1 MACSDS
7 RIVGIDKERSF
18 MGRLDGSTK
27 SKFVYGPDGATLTL
41 PDLPPPDTRRWVCRK
56 KAQVVAAVRGGLLTL
71 GEACE
76 RYALSVE
83 EFLSWE
89 QAMEQYGV
97 EGLRITH
104 AQEYRHKPVHRHM
117 HH

>member
-1 MACSDS
+1 
-7 RIVGIDKERSF
+7 
-18 MGRLDGSTK
+18 MGRLDRDSK
-27 SKFVYGPDGATLTL
+27 SQMKFILGPDGSTLTL
-41 PDLPPPDTRRWVCRK
+41 PDLPPPDTQRWVCRK

-76 RYALSVE
+76 RYSLSIE

-89 QAMEQYGV
+89 HAIEEFGM
-97 EGLRITH
+97 EGLRATH
-104 AQEYRHKPVHRHM
+104 AQEYRHKEHDTHRTKYA

>member
-1 MACSDS
+1 
-7 RIVGIDKERSF
+7 
-18 MGRLDGSTK
+18 MGRLDTHSKSQTK
-27 SKFVYGPDGATLTL
+27 YVFGPDGSTLTL
-41 PDLPPPDTRRWVCRK
+41 PDLPPPDTQRWVCRK

-76 RYALSVE
+76 RYSLSIE

-89 QAMEQYGV
+89 HAIEEFGI
-97 EGLRITH
+97 EGLRATH
-104 AQEYRHKPVHRHM
+104 AQEYRHKEHEPHRTHYA

>member
-1 MACSDS
+1 
-7 RIVGIDKERSF
+7 
-18 MGRLDGSTK
+18 MGRLDRNAK
-27 SKFVYGPDGATLTL
+27 SQMKFIIGPDGSTLTL
-41 PDLPPPDTRRWVCRK
+41 PDLPPPDTLRWVGRK

-83 EFLSWE
+83 EFLSWQHAIE
-89 QAMEQYGV
+89 HYGM
-97 EGLRITH
+97 EGLRATH
-104 AQEYRHKPVHRHM
+104 AQEYRHKPVHRHA

>member
-1 MACSDS
+1 
-7 RIVGIDKERSF
+7 
-18 MGRLDGSTK
+18 MGRLDRNTK
-27 SKFVYGPDGATLTL
+27 ARFVLGPDGATLTL
-41 PDLPPPDTRRWVCRK
+41 PDLPPPDTQRWVCRK

-76 RYALSVE
+76 RYSLSIE

-89 QAMEQYGV
+89 HAIEEFGI
-97 EGLRITH
+97 EGLRATH
-104 AQEYRHKPVHRHM
+104 AQEYRHKEHPTHRHA

>member
-1 MACSDS
+1 
-7 RIVGIDKERSF
+7 
-18 MGRLDGSTK
+18 MGRLDRSTK
-27 SKFVYGPDGATLTL
+27 SKFVLGPDGATLTL
-41 PDLPPPDTRRWVCRK
+41 PDLPPPDTQRWVCRK

-76 RYALSVE
+76 RYSLSVE

-89 QAMEQYGV
+89 HAIEAFGV
-97 EGLRITH
+97 EGLRATH
-104 AQEYRHKPVHRHM
+104 AQEYRDKEHQRHRYA

>member
-1 MACSDS
+1 
-7 RIVGIDKERSF
+7 
-18 MGRLDGSTK
+18 MGRLDRNAK
-27 SKFVYGPDGATLTL
+27 SRMKFVSGPDGGALAL

-76 RYALSVE
+76 RYALSIE

-89 QAMEQYGV
+89 HAIEEFGI
-97 EGLRITH
+97 EGLRATH
-104 AQEYRHKPVHRHM
+104 AQEHRHKPAHRHA
-117 HH
+117 HQ

>member
-1 MACSDS
+1 
-7 RIVGIDKERSF
+7 
-18 MGRLDGSTK
+18 MGRLDRTTK
-27 SKFVYGPDGATLTL
+27 SKFVFGPDGATLTL

-76 RYALSVE
+76 RYALSIE

-89 QAMEQYGV
+89 RAIEQHGL

-104 AQEYRHKPVHRHM
+104 AQEYRHRLVHVHTRH
-117 HH
+117 

>member
-1 MACSDS
+1 
-7 RIVGIDKERSF
+7 
-18 MGRLDGSTK
+18 MGRLDRSTK
-27 SKFVYGPDGATLTL
+27 SKFVLGPDGATLTL
-41 PDLPPPDTRRWVCRK
+41 PDLPPPDTQRWVCRK

-76 RYALSVE
+76 RYSLSIE

-89 QAMEQYGV
+89 HAIEEFGV
-97 EGLRITH
+97 EGLRATH
-104 AQEYRHKPVHRHM
+104 AQEYRNKENQRHRYA